1 MSRVYSSFRVRLMSA
16 MKEANISTS
25 TLASALG
32 VSWDS
37 LYTWAAGYE
46 APSMEMIG
54 KIARTLGC
62 SESKLIGD
70 DVPHVPKDPE
80 INATDFPRPNTLGA
94 KNDLLAGINAQ
105 EAARRNGFCKV
116 SGMFGSLMSYF
127 PNPIISS
134 DEAEALKVS
143 LPNLLRQN
151 EMTEK
156 ELANKIGVSRCTVNN
171 WILGK
176 TKPIQFLIPLMAKK
190 LRCTEQ
196 DLIGGENVSSKET
209 VKQPSPAVEEEEP
222 KKVEA
227 ATEAPDH
234 LVVRKYYRA
243 DATGRFANYQFDGK
257 MFTLK
262 FHSVADTMTPEELL
276 ALGEEIQRAAVEMVN

>member
-1 MSRVYSSFRVRLMSA
+1 MSRIYSSFRVRLMCA
-16 MKEANISTS
+16 MKEANVSS
-25 TLASALG
+25 SDLAKAIG
-32 VSWDS
+32 VSPNEI
-37 LYTWAAGYE
+37 YTWAGGYE
-46 APSMEMIG
+46 SPTMEMIG
-54 KIARTLGC
+54 KIARMLGC
-62 SESKLIGD
+62 SESKLIGE

-80 INATDFPRPNTLGA
+80 INATDFPRPNTIGA

-105 EAARRNGFCKV
+105 EAAKRNGFSKV

-151 EMTEK
+151 EMTAK

-171 WILGK
+171 WILGR

-196 DLIGGENVSSKET
+196 YLIGGEYVNSKVP
-209 VKQPSPAVEEEEP
+209 VKQPVPVVEAEKPE
-222 KKVEA
+222 KVET

-234 LVVRKYYRA
+234 LIVRKYYRA